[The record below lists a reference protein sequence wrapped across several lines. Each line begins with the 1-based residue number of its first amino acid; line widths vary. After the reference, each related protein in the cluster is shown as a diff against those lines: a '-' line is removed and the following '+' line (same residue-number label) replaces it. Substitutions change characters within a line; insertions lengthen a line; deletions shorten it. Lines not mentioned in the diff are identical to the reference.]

1 MNIDSVDKLNKLY
14 DNLSYFDL
22 YGNSVLIFFIISI
35 IVFAIHLYCIVMK
48 NAIDIKEN
56 WVSQRC
62 NPKVMPFAG
71 FINKPDGI
79 SIGEFT
85 ASNFNYCVQNIL
97 INITGYAIQPFM
109 YLTTALTSIFND
121 IQKSIKIIRE
131 FTSNLRSRFSVIA
144 QNILDRLLNIMIPLQ
159 ELFIAFKTI
168 ISKTEGILTA
178 CLYTSLGTYYTLKS
192 FLGAILQL
200 IIQILT
206 ALVIVIAG
214 LWILPFTWPT
224 ALTMSTVFLAISIPL
239 SIIVVF
245 MTQVLHIQ
253 TQGLPRLSAPKIS
266 SCFDKNTIIKMNDG
280 TTKTIEMIE
289 VGDKLENNN
298 LVTAKLQLNGK
309 GIQMYKI
316 NGVIV
321 SETHTLKYEGKW
333 ISVKMHPHKI
343 CIDNYNEPYIYCLNT
358 TSKEIN
364 INNIIFADWD
374 ELYDEQL
381 LKILDLCIS
390 NETKYEKICLKEN
403 IHKFL
408 DTGFE
413 KDTLILKDNV
423 LIPIQQIKV
432 GDVIGND
439 NDIVYGVV
447 HILNNQLTKKINKNN
462 KFSKNNKKTKLF
474 HILTYTNK
482 FTIDGK
488 VFDDYNSLIDIKLHK

>member
-1 MNIDSVDKLNKLY
+1 
-14 DNLSYFDL
+14 
-22 YGNSVLIFFIISI
+22 
-35 IVFAIHLYCIVMK
+35 
-48 NAIDIKEN
+48 
-56 WVSQRC
+56 
-62 NPKVMPFAG
+62 
-71 FINKPDGI
+71 
-79 SIGEFT
+79 
-85 ASNFNYCVQNIL
+85 
-97 INITGYAIQPFM
+97 
-109 YLTTALTSIFND
+109 
-121 IQKSIKIIRE
+121 
-131 FTSNLRSRFSVIA
+131 
-144 QNILDRLLNIMIPLQ
+144 
-159 ELFIAFKTI
+159 
-168 ISKTEGILTA
+168 
-178 CLYTSLGTYYTLKS
+178 
-192 FLGAILQL
+192 
-200 IIQILT
+200 
-206 ALVIVIAG
+206 
-214 LWILPFTWPT
+214 
-224 ALTMSTVFLAISIPL
+224 
-239 SIIVVF
+239 
-245 MTQVLHIQ
+245 
-253 TQGLPRLSAPKIS
+253 
-266 SCFDKNTIIKMNDG
+266 MNDG

-390 NETKYEKICLKEN
+390 NETKYEKISLKEN